1 VLVDG
6 HDVKE
11 YTKEELSSKLGY
23 VAQKA
28 VLFSG
33 NIRSNINFGDNNA
46 NEESIKKAV
55 DIAQSSDFIDVTNG
69 QLDNHVA
76 QNGANLSGG
85 QKQRVSIARAVAR
98 NSEIYIFDDTFSAL
112 DYTTDKNLRSAIKR
126 DLNGCTSLIVAQRIG
141 TIKNADK
148 IIVIEDGKIVGM
160 GKHKTLLK
168 NCPSYEEIARSQL
181 NEEELNNG

>member
-1 VLVDG
+1 M
-6 HDVKE
+6 
-11 YTKEELSSKLGY
+11 
-23 VAQKA
+23 
-28 VLFSG
+28 
-33 NIRSNINFGDNNA
+33 
-46 NEESIKKAV
+46 
-55 DIAQSSDFIDVTNG
+55 
-69 QLDNHVA
+69 
-76 QNGANLSGG
+76 
-85 QKQRVSIARAVAR
+85 AR